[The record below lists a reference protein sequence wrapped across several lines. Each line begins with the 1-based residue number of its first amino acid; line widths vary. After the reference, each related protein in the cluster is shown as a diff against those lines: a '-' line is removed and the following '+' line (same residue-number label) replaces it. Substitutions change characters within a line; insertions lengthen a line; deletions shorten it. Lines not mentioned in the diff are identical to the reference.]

1 MSSGTTATG
10 GARGEPSERL
20 LELKQLRTWFL
31 TDQGAVRSVDG
42 VSYSILRG
50 ETLGVVG
57 ESGCGK
63 SVTAM
68 SIIGLIPKPP
78 GRIVSGEV
86 MFDGE
91 DLAQLDD
98 DGLRRIRG
106 NDISVIFQEPMT
118 SLNPVY
124 TVGNQISEAIMLH
137 QGKEPEEAHEI
148 SVEMLR
154 KVGIPSPEQRINE
167 YPHQMS
173 GGMKQRVMIAMAL
186 ACNPKLLIADEPTTA
201 LDVTIQAQI
210 LDLINRLQEDTGM
223 SVLLITHDLAVV
235 AETCDHVVV
244 MYAGQIAEQ
253 ADVFT
258 LFERPSHP
266 YTRALFRSLPDM
278 AGRREKLETIE
289 GLVPSPLEFPTGCRF
304 RSRCDFATE
313 KCATLPPN
321 REIGEGH
328 FVACHYTDEVAAET
342 KERTGPYKG
351 GGTVEIR
358 TAQALAEVGAE

>member
-1 MSSGTTATG
+1 MNQNIS
-10 GARGEPSERL
+10 GARGEPAERI
-20 LELKQLRTWFL
+20 LEIKGLRTWFL

-42 VSYSILRG
+42 ISYNILRG
-50 ETLGVVG
+50 ETVGIVG

-78 GRIVSGEV
+78 GRIVDGEV
-86 MFDGE
+86 LFEGK
-91 DLAQLDD
+91 DLTKLTEH
-98 DGLRRIRG
+98 GLRQIRG

-124 TVGNQISEAIMLH
+124 TVGDQIMEAVMLH
-137 QGKEPEEAHEI
+137 QGKEPDEAYRVAI
-148 SVEMLR
+148 EMLG
-154 KVGIPSPEQRINE
+154 KVGIPDPDQRVDE

-223 SVLLITHDLAVV
+223 SVLLITHDLGVV

-244 MYAGQIAEQ
+244 MYAGHVVEQ
-253 ADVFT
+253 ADVYS
-258 LFERPSHP
+258 LFERPAHP

-278 AGRREKLETIE
+278 HSRDEKLDTIE
-289 GLVPSPLEFPTGCRF
+289 GLVPSPLDFPTGCRF
-304 RSRCDFATE
+304 RTRCEFATE
-313 KCATLPPN
+313 ECVVLPPT
-321 REIGEGH
+321 REVAPGH
-328 FVACHYTDEVAAET
+328 LVACHYTDEVVAGT
-342 KERTGPYKG
+342 KEQTGPYDG
-351 GGTVEIR
+351 GGTVEIQ
-358 TAQALAEVGAE
+358 TGAALAEVGAK